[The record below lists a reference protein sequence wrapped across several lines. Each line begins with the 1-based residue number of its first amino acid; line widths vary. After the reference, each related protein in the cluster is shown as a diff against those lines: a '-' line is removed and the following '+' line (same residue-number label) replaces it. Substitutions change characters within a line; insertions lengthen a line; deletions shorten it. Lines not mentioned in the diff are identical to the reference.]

1 MLGFRIL
8 FEDEDLVAIDKPA
21 GFHSHPPEDKA
32 IRLNPRWDAL
42 GILQKQLCGKLY
54 PAHRLDRAT
63 SGILLFSKKRELN
76 SVLQTQFQG
85 REVKKVYACVVRGR
99 LQGKAVID
107 QPLPKEEAN
116 ETALTL
122 VEERGSFSLPIQGP
136 QGLLRQ
142 FTFVEA
148 IPVTGRFHQIRRHLA
163 QMSLPIVG
171 DTRHGDK
178 KLNREFSQLTGIQ
191 CLLLRCR
198 SLEFAHPEGGELV
211 KISAR
216 WGRDWHQVFDRMHFC
231 PIL

>member
-1 MLGFRIL
+1 MLAFRIL
-8 FEDEDLVAIDKPA
+8 FEDESLVAIDKPA
-21 GFHSHPPEDKA
+21 GFHSHPPEDKK
-32 IRLNPRWDAL
+32 IRLNQRWNAL
-42 GILQKQLCGKLY
+42 GIIQKQLGVKLY

-63 SGILLFSKKRELN
+63 SGVLLLSKRPELN
-76 SVLQTQFQG
+76 SALQMQFQS
-85 REVKKVYACVVRGR
+85 REVRKVYACVVRGQLR
-99 LQGKAVID
+99 GAAELSE
-107 QPLPKEEAN
+107 PLRT
-116 ETALTL
+116 ETGQENALTQVSEL
-122 VEERGSFSLPIQGP
+122 GAFSLPIAGP
-136 QGLLRQ
+136 DGADRK

-216 WGRDWHQVFDRMHFC
+216 WGRDWHQVFDRMNFC